1 MIEEQQEVK
10 RKGRTPK
17 SLADNS
23 KNTLCVIN
31 DPLMSPFSIEK
42 DNNNYIVI
50 KTSITTRG
58 FGGKEGG
65 GKEKVENIGY
75 YTSFQNALNCI
86 AKEKFYLNKGEYSSI
101 KEYISVWKELRDG
114 LDELM
119 NKIGF

>member
-1 MIEEQQEVK
+1 MVEEVEVQ

-17 SLADNS
+17 SEADNS
-23 KNTLCVIN
+23 KNTLCMIN
-31 DPLMSPFSIEK
+31 DPIMEPFHIEK
-42 DNNNYIVI
+42 DNNNFIVS

-58 FGGKEGG
+58 FAGKAGG
-65 GKEKVENIGY
+65 GKEKVEVVGY

-86 AKEKFYLNKGEYSSI
+86 AKEKFYLNKGEYKTI
-101 KEYISVWKELRDG
+101 KEYITVWKELKDG

>member
-1 MIEEQQEVK
+1 MVEEVEVK

-17 SLADNS
+17 SEADNS
-23 KNTLCVIN
+23 KNTLCMIN
-31 DPLMSPFSIEK
+31 DPIMEPFHIEK
-42 DNNNYIVI
+42 DNNNFIVS

-58 FGGKEGG
+58 FAGKVGG
-65 GKEKVENIGY
+65 GKEKVEVVGY

-86 AKEKFYLNKGEYSSI
+86 AKEKFYLNKGEYKTI
-101 KEYISVWKELRDG
+101 KEYIAVWKELKDG